1 MYRDALP
8 TLQQRWQR
16 LGAEVRE
23 GVGRIEASGWR
34 HLPAEARERIEGLLR
49 EGERW
54 VDEWHHALAAIDA
67 LERCRVSVD
76 DALAAMDDPHHAWN
90 VPAAGWPGVE
100 FPWMRAIDASLAEAS
115 SAELGDEAQERLSA
129 RVRDI
134 ARRFDGDATLDAA
147 HGRGARARFRVG
159 GAPMVFD
166 VWAVRGSGFWSGP
179 RVEVGLL
186 TTARRSAPRLVLR
199 PEGASGGLGR
209 SGRGAATGDAEL
221 DGRFVW
227 EGEPGATA
235 ALRAREVQKGLRE
248 VCMED
253 VPTLAVAEGV
263 ASMRWTFAPT
273 VRSVTAAVAVLRLL
287 RGG

>member
-16 LGAEVRE
+16 LDAEVRE
-23 GVGRIEASGWR
+23 GVGRIEARGWR
-34 HLPAEARERIEGLLR
+34 HLPTEVRERIEGLLR
-49 EGERW
+49 EGGRW
-54 VDEWHHALAAIDA
+54 VEEWHTALAAIDA
-67 LERCRVSVD
+67 LERCRAAVD
-76 DALAAMDDPHHAWN
+76 EALADMDDPHRAWN
-90 VPAAGWPGVE
+90 VPAAEWPRVD
-100 FPWMRAIDASLAEAS
+100 FPWMRTIDASLAEVS
-115 SAELGDEAQERLSA
+115 SAELDGDAQERLSA

-134 ARRFDGDATLDAA
+134 ALRFDAAAVLDAA

-166 VWAVRGSGFWSGP
+166 AWAVKGSGFWSGP

-186 TTARRSAPRLVLR
+186 TTARRSAARLVLR
-199 PEGASGGLGR
+199 PESASGGLGR

-221 DGRFVW
+221 DGRFGW

-235 ALRAREVQKGLRE
+235 ALRVREAQKGLRE
-248 VCMED
+248 VCLED
-253 VPTLAVAEGV
+253 VPTLTVAEGM
-263 ASMRWTFAPT
+263 ASLRWTFAPT
-273 VRSVTAAVAVLRLL
+273 VRSVTAAVTVLRLL